1 MGTGRSQLDAAF
13 VERQRQYLMRLR
25 ASLQQAVQ
33 SSESE
38 EAAVEADSADG
49 AREYE
54 DEAQKLAAL
63 ELDGN
68 LVARDAARL
77 ERVERALKKIAEGT
91 YGLSDVSG
99 QPIAQQR
106 LEALPEA
113 LCTLSEEQAAERG
126 R

>member
-68 LVARDAARL
+68 LVARDAGRL